1 MKMSG
6 TVSKILTNKYVLYLV
21 AILALIN
28 VIGFLMMGKLP
39 AVILFALIGYLM
51 SHFSKNMM
59 IVLLVPLIVVNLF
72 MSGKAMKEGM
82 KGGADDEKEEKENN
96 TPAVMPGTDDHP
108 EVEAEPDAGESFEV
122 GRKNARTRVDYGS
135 TLEQAYD
142 DLSGV
147 LGGDGIKRLT
157 GDTQKLM
164 KQQLQLAEAMKD
176 MGPLLQQAQGM
187 LKSLNVN
194 ELGDLG
200 SIVKQLGG
208 GLGGKKSAPDTL
220 IQKE

>member
-82 KGGADDEKEEKENN
+82 KGEKDEETEEKKKDNG
-96 TPAVMPGTDDHP
+96 PAVMPGTDDHP
-108 EVEAEPDAGESFEV
+108 ASEPDAGESFEV

-208 GLGGKKSAPDTL
+208 GLGGAKPAVPL